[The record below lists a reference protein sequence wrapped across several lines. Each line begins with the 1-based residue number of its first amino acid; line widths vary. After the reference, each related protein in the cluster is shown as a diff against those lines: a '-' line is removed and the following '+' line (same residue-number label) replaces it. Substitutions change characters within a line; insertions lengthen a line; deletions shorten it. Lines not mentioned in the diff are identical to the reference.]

1 MDYPCQHHRRR
12 RRCIGS
18 HINIPIQSIDN
29 SLRVGAPRM
38 PLLTE
43 SYGTD
48 AVVVRS
54 IIQSIEKE
62 AYTAVLRAFMA
73 QSDVLSW
80 GKEGLITELRR
91 ELNVTDQEHR
101 KLLTEIESDEFARMI
116 REWRKSTCHAQELSS
131 SRMDAPGFVP
141 SSMSNA
147 SHKISMTS
155 HPDVSMLQR
164 YVSYSQPTSAANP
177 SPFPAQY
184 RNGQRIGGLLTYS
197 NGNAGQ
203 PMTVVVPNVMAP
215 SASKHR
221 GPVKPQSKMGFYV
234 ADVDN
239 LQKTSDIIKIR
250 ATNKLLH
257 KVESMI
263 YGREVNPDLVQVE
276 KAKAILMEHEV
287 AILEVLAKLADVSDG
302 DDSPK
307 QFQYHDS
314 QKELQRIGRGM
325 ATQKDF
331 YVWSG

>member
-1 MDYPCQHHRRR
+1 MDYPCHHH
-12 RRCIGS
+12 RCIGS
-18 HINIPIQSIDN
+18 HLNIPIQSIDN
-29 SLRVGAPRM
+29 PLRVGAPRM
-38 PLLTE
+38 PPLTE

-54 IIQSIEKE
+54 RIQSIEKE
-62 AYTAVLRAFMA
+62 AYAAVLRAFMA

-101 KLLTEIESDEFARMI
+101 KLLTEIQSDEFARMI

-164 YVSYSQPTSAANP
+164 YVSHSQPTSAANP
-177 SPFPAQY
+177 SSFPAQY
-184 RNGQRIGGLLTYS
+184 RNGQSIGGLLTYS
-197 NGNAGQ
+197 TGNAGQ
-203 PMTVVVPNVMAP
+203 PMKAVVPDVMAP
-215 SASKHR
+215 SASKNR

-257 KVESMI
+257 KVQQDKLTTKKMI
-263 YGREVNPDLVQVE
+263 FCIGNMSSKKVFATTCQLQMGGKKCWDGKN
-276 KAKAILMEHEV
+276 IL
-287 AILEVLAKLADVSDG
+287 
-302 DDSPK
+302 
-307 QFQYHDS
+307 
-314 QKELQRIGRGM
+314 R
-325 ATQKDF
+325 
-331 YVWSG
+331 

>member
-1 MDYPCQHHRRR
+1 MDYPCHHHRRR
-12 RRCIGS
+12 IGS

-48 AVVVRS
+48 AVLVRS
-54 IIQSIEKE
+54 RIQSIEKE
-62 AYTAVLRAFMA
+62 AYAAVLRAFMA

-101 KLLTEIESDEFARMI
+101 KLLTEIQSDEFARMI
-116 REWRKSTCHAQELSS
+116 REWRKSTCHAQELPP

-141 SSMSNA
+141 SSMSNV

-164 YVSYSQPTSAANP
+164 YVSHSQPTSVANP

-184 RNGQRIGGLLTYS
+184 RNGGLLTYS
-197 NGNAGQ
+197 TGNAEQ
-203 PMTVVVPNVMAP
+203 PMKVVVPNVMAP

-263 YGREVNPDLVQVE
+263 CGREVNPDLVQVE

-314 QKELQRIGRGM
+314 QKELHRIGRGM
-325 ATQKDF
+325 ATQKDL
-331 YVWSG
+331 YVSSG